1 MTSAVP
7 GAPCPEARPL
17 PLTMS
22 FRMLSPSLLTG
33 LFLAVTTVASAKE
46 HPFLADHQL
55 TELEGGIRIDWTIL
69 GGSTCN
75 GQEVERSNDG
85 LSFSAV
91 HRIDGP
97 CGDPFIP
104 RSYGWFDPAPPEF
117 STVFYRVKLGF
128 DGYSSVKSLW
138 FDQLTESDH
147 RFFPNPA
154 TAQATLV
161 LNLPASASVDLLVFD
176 AQGHVVWELKNNSG
190 PHISLVLAAL
200 PEGLYTWLAVSNEQR
215 ITGRFV
221 KV

>member
-1 MTSAVP
+1 
-7 GAPCPEARPL
+7 
-17 PLTMS
+17 
-22 FRMLSPSLLTG
+22 MLSPSLLTG
-33 LFLAVTTVASAKE
+33 LFLAVTTVASAQE

-69 GGSTCN
+69 GGSTCD

-128 DGYSSVKSLW
+128 DGYSSVKSVR
-138 FDQLTESDH
+138 FDQLVISDQL
-147 RFFPNPA
+147 FFPNPA
-154 TAQATLV
+154 NDQATLV
-161 LNLPASASVDLLVFD
+161 LNLPASSRVDLQVFD
-176 AQGHVVWELKNNSG
+176 AEGRLVIERKNHPGPLFDLELEALG
-190 PHISLVLAAL
+190 TGLFTYLAI
-200 PEGLYTWLAVSNEQR
+200 SNER
-215 ITGRFV
+215 RFIGRFV
-221 KV
+221 KA

>member
-1 MTSAVP
+1 
-7 GAPCPEARPL
+7 
-17 PLTMS
+17 MS

-33 LFLAVTTVASAKE
+33 LFLAVTTVASAQE

-69 GGSTCN
+69 GGSTCD

-128 DGYSSVKSLW
+128 DGYSSVKSVR
-138 FDQLTESDH
+138 FDQLVISDQL
-147 RFFPNPA
+147 FFPNPA
-154 TAQATLV
+154 NDQATLV
-161 LNLPASASVDLLVFD
+161 LNLPASSRVDLQVFD
-176 AQGHVVWELKNNSG
+176 AEGRLVIERKNHPGPLFDLELEALG
-190 PHISLVLAAL
+190 TGLFTYLAI
-200 PEGLYTWLAVSNEQR
+200 SNER
-215 ITGRFV
+215 RFIGRFV
-221 KV
+221 KA